1 MQSIPDIQIPGYTL
15 LEVIGEGGMATVWK
29 ARQDKLDRIVA
40 VKLLRHR
47 MQAGEDDYNR
57 FLYEARAAASLIHP
71 NIVQVIDAGEQGGH
85 AYYVME
91 YVPGPTV
98 GELLAKGEVYTEPE
112 ALGIALEVAEGLDY
126 GWRDHR
132 VVHCDIKPDNLLM
145 HRNGRTKV
153 ADLGLAKVLGSEGVA
168 IEEGMTLG
176 TPNYFSPEQALVEDS
191 LDHRTDMYAL
201 GATLYHMVTGQ
212 LPFGN
217 LPPEEVAEKQ
227 VHGQLPDPLDINPNL
242 SHGICA
248 LIERLMAKNPRDRYA
263 EWADVM
269 ADLQAVREGRPIAES
284 LPPGTSGTI
293 RRSARRTAAETN
305 VPLRRASPRGQR
317 APVAVLSN
325 GQPATG
331 IPIQRRPAPGGGS
344 NAVGAYQRMAK
355 QSATH
360 NVWPVVIGLAVL
372 VLGLYAYTALRASGG

>member
-1 MQSIPDIQIPGYTL
+1 MTQSISHVQIPGYTL
-15 LEVIGEGGMATVWK
+15 IEIIGEGGMATVWK
-29 ARQDKLDRIVA
+29 ARQEKLDRIVA

-98 GELLAKGEVYTEPE
+98 GDLLAKGEVYSEAD

-153 ADLGLAKVLGSEGVA
+153 ADLGLAKVLGKEGVA

-176 TPNYFSPEQALVEDS
+176 TPNYFSPEQALVEDD

-201 GATLYHMVTGQ
+201 GTTLYHMVTGQ

-217 LPPEEVAEKQ
+217 LPPDEVAEKQ
-227 VHGQLPDPLDINPNL
+227 VHGQLADPLDINPKL
-242 SHGICA
+242 SLGLCA
-248 LIERLMAKNPRDRYA
+248 LIERLLAKNPRDRYA
-263 EWADVM
+263 EWSDVM
-269 ADLQAVREGRPIAES
+269 EDIHAVRAGNMIAKP
-284 LPPGTSGTI
+284 LAKGVPCTI
-293 RRSARRTAAETN
+293 RRSSRRDPNA
-305 VPLRRASPRGQR
+305 PPRRAAPRAAGQR
-317 APVAVLSN
+317 SPVAVLSN
-325 GQPATG
+325 GQNSSG
-331 IPIQRRPAPGGGS
+331 IPIQRRGASVQAG
-344 NAVGAYQRMAK
+344 AAAGAYQCMNR
-355 QSATH
+355 QIPTH
-360 NVWPVVIGLAVL
+360 NVWPIVIILAVL
-372 VLGLYAYTALRASGG
+372 VIGLYAYTAIRASGS